1 MYQES
6 AIPIQKFILATM
18 CLGLLEVSCLGID
31 LFIWNTSGYRSPLVA
46 YTGKFSPIHKTN
58 DVESSI
64 TVVIVRYLKVVFG

>member
-18 CLGLLEVSCLGID
+18 RLGLLEVSFLGID

-46 YTGKFSPIHKTN
+46 YTGKFSPIHKN
-58 DVESSI
+58 
-64 TVVIVRYLKVVFG
+64 